1 MTDELSEAL
10 LDGLSRL
17 RAESRGHALR
27 EFDDRTLCRVSLL
40 PRWTEPLA
48 VRLSLNVR
56 GGYREFV
63 DRLSQSGLVEVGITT
78 SAEGEPQEA
87 FWVRARRRREI
98 GDYLRTRLGAREL
111 HEEYRSFHT
120 LVESESP
127 VDPEVDLWLTVRR
140 FHDDVSGRAL
150 IDTVEDLIIRGDG
163 ASAATTIAAARLVAD
178 VIGGP
183 LDNAVTRA
191 QWRLDRDY
199 RARDDLDHL
208 RGYFRREE
216 IESSLRKLLTEN
228 GSSWALHLRGEAGV
242 GKTMVLRYLASG
254 QFARDHDL
262 ATFPVARIDF
272 DHLDPRY
279 PEQRPVELL
288 VALTDQLVGFAST
301 RDTHHYY
308 RSVHDVAE
316 SLHEEFERQ
325 APDPARTAKLID
337 DAIRRFVSLV
347 EGIGG
352 PVVLVLDTCE
362 EMAKLYAPGTT
373 APAIDRT
380 FDLLE
385 RLHTL
390 APALRVVFAGRRE
403 LVPGSEESGSPALQ
417 PRPYLD
423 VLTVEGFTEDEAD
436 RFVKARQVPATLLAA
451 VLERSSIRGTRRYNP
466 FDLESYSTWV
476 RSDPALDPDELLNAP
491 GDPYIERR
499 IIARMD
505 PEAAAALPVAVAFGT
520 FDRDLIG
527 PALRRM
533 DLDPEPVFDALA
545 GQEWVRLRQGGH
557 GDRPWIIE
565 IDPHIRERM
574 ERALH
579 DGPQVDGEELGRDA
593 AGLIRGSRLGEV
605 PSEVVE
611 AAMRMLPITE
621 AATLWDD
628 LDRRVLLEGEWGW
641 AMQVAGR
648 VAAGEAARVQTGANL
663 LAAVHATQ
671 ASAQIHARQPAGSRA
686 DASSGALV
694 SGARLNLQ
702 ALWSAVL
709 THASRYP
716 DPPRRHTLTVR
727 AACGLVAV
735 GADHNTVDW
744 ADLADLVRDGSFA
757 GTVLAAAEVA
767 VAAPTQ
773 PERLNSV
780 LVELSGH
787 DSVQIAAQALIL
799 RSGLALRQGDP
810 AVAGGLAQRAVELTE
825 TVPEQ
830 PGWHDWVPPQGLT
843 DRARLLRL
851 AVALRGG
858 EPVEE
863 ARWQRWRTDA
873 LARIRTLDVDADRLL
888 GATIDYEL
896 CHRVPYSIPKVD
908 FRAEA
913 VVTTEWLHFGLS
925 RPAVVAVADAFA
937 ARGDAEY
944 AALLLRNYRNR
955 AAHDRG
961 DSRAL
966 EFCELALLRLCR
978 RQRTVEFASV
988 SRLAREGTPRVRDE
1002 AWLVLRL
1009 VRGIDPDTKKLGTGY
1024 GQWRCDPDY
1033 LPPPDDGSW
1042 QPVDHLDVWES
1053 SVLRSEYEDLP
1064 DVPDADRA
1072 RAVAALLAGEVRQL
1086 VPRSGTHLLTLAEA
1100 AFHACGDARG
1110 AELARRRVEE
1120 PPETRSAGAAGPGSR
1135 PLTIRGVYRSSMRV
1149 RVRDARRFLVRLIS
1163 TPGWPPGRP
1172 ILLTQLLGVLA
1183 VAVFRAVDPATVPAS
1198 FVPVACAI
1206 FLVTWLGLQFLG
1218 DHLVDTIKIRRSSSA
1233 NADNADLTNGQ
1244 PFRLDQLDP
1253 RPPGQRNPARRR
1265 GGLAVFGRYR
1275 LPDARLPMPLGR
1287 VDITL
1292 SRPLGN
1298 RLPHVIAL
1306 DVERELQG
1314 HPWEQWVGRGHPAR
1328 RTRPLMVRLRR
1339 GERRRVHPQ
1348 AWADRGSAFHGPA
1361 HLEPNLPVRDLG
1373 GRRLLHIVGVPV
1385 PTPSGTFI
1393 RVPSS
1398 RDTAAASRRVNNRES
1413 LLDLDAL
1420 TAVRTAVLVLQAE
1433 PVDSRPRPLE
1443 EMRADFARCA
1453 LTAMDNGVDVV
1464 LIIPPLPDELADFVT
1479 QLIWRELAEAAEP
1492 PAVEQVLTLTARLRS
1507 RIAAAELPTGGSWS
1521 AELDT
1526 ILFHRAPHLPKE
1538 NDV

>member
-10 LDGLSRL
+10 LDGLARL
-17 RAESRGHALR
+17 RAGSRGNALR
-27 EFDDRTLCRVSLL
+27 EFDARTLCRVSLL
-40 PRWTEPLA
+40 PRWTELLA
-48 VRLSLNVR
+48 TKLSLEIP
-56 GGYREFV
+56 GEYRDFV

-78 SAEGEPQEA
+78 SPVGEPQEA
-87 FWVRARRRREI
+87 FWVRTRRRREI
-98 GDYLRTRLGAREL
+98 GDHLRDRLGAREL
-111 HEEYRSFHT
+111 HEEYRSFRA
-120 LVESESP
+120 LVERESDA
-127 VDPEVDLWLTVRR
+127 DPELDLWLSVRR
-140 FHDDVSGRAL
+140 FHDDASGRAL
-150 IDTVEDLIIRGDG
+150 IDAVEDLISRGHG

-216 IESSLRKLLTEN
+216 VESSLRKLLTEN
-228 GSSWALHLRGEAGV
+228 GNSWALHLRGEAGV

-262 ATFPVARIDF
+262 SAFPVARIDF

-288 VALTDQLVGFAST
+288 VALTDQLVGFASS
-301 RDTHHYY
+301 RDTEHYY

-380 FDLLE
+380 FELLE

-390 APALRVVFAGRRE
+390 APTLRVVFAGRRE

-423 VLTVEGFTEDEAD
+423 VLTVEGFTEEEAR
-436 RFVKARQVPATLLAA
+436 RFAKARQVPTTLLAA
-451 VLERSSIRGTRRYNP
+451 VLERSWIRGTRRYNP

-476 RSDPALDPDELLNAP
+476 RSDPALDPEELLNAP

-505 PEAAAALPVAVAFGT
+505 PDAATALPVAVAFGT

-574 ERALH
+574 ERALG
-579 DGPQVDGEELGRDA
+579 DGPQVDIDELGRDA

-621 AATLWDD
+621 AATVWDD
-628 LDRRVLLEGEWGW
+628 LDRRILLEGEWGW

-648 VAAGEAARVQTGANL
+648 VAAGEAARGQTGANL
-663 LAAVHATQ
+663 LATVHATQ
-671 ASAQIHARQPAGSRA
+671 ASAQIHARLPAGSRA
-686 DASSGALV
+686 GASAGVPGGRS
-694 SGARLNLQ
+694 NLQ
-702 ALWSAVL
+702 AMWSAVL

-716 DPPRRHTLTVR
+716 DPRRRHTLTVR
-727 AACGLVAV
+727 AACGLVAA
-735 GADHNTVDW
+735 GADHETVDW
-744 ADLADLVRDGSFA
+744 ADLADLIREGTFA
-757 GTVLAAAEVA
+757 GAVLAAAEAAAAAA
-767 VAAPTQ
+767 VQ
-773 PERLNSV
+773 PERLDLV
-780 LVELSGH
+780 LAKLSGH
-787 DSVQIAAQALIL
+787 DAAQIAAQALIL
-799 RSGLALRQGDP
+799 RSGLLLREGNP
-810 AVAGGLAQRAVELTE
+810 ADAAELAQRAVELTD
-825 TVPEQ
+825 TLPAD
-830 PGWHDWVPPQGLT
+830 PGWHDWVPPRGLT

-863 ARWQRWRTDA
+863 ARWQSWRKDA
-873 LARIRTLDVDADRLL
+873 LSRVRTLDVDADRLL

-896 CHRVPYSIPKVD
+896 CHRVPYSIPNVD

-913 VVTTEWLHFGLS
+913 AMTTEWLHFGLS

-937 ARGDAEY
+937 ARGDAKY

-955 AAHDRG
+955 AAHDGG

-966 EFCELALLRLCR
+966 ESCELALLRLCR
-978 RQRTVEFASV
+978 RHRTVEFASV

-1009 VRGIDPDTKKLGTGY
+1009 VQGIEPDTKKLGTGY

-1064 DVPDADRA
+1064 DVPDAERA

-1086 VPRSGTHLLTLAEA
+1086 VPRSGTHLLNLAEA
-1100 AFHACGDARG
+1100 TFRACGDARG
-1110 AELARRRVEE
+1110 AELARRWVEE
-1120 PPETRSAGAAGPGSR
+1120 PPEARSATSAGPGSQ
-1135 PLTIRGVYRSSMRV
+1135 PVTIRGVYRSSMRV
-1149 RVRDARRFLVRLIS
+1149 RLRDARRFLGRLVS

-1198 FVPVACAI
+1198 FVPLACAI

-1218 DHLVDTIKIRRSSSA
+1218 DHFVDTIRIRRSSSA
-1233 NADNADLTNGQ
+1233 NADLTNGP

-1253 RPPGQRNPARRR
+1253 RPPGQRNPGRRR

-1275 LPDARLPMPLGR
+1275 LPDARLPMPVGR

-1348 AWADRGSAFHGPA
+1348 AWAEWVSVFHGPA
-1361 HLEPNLPVRDLG
+1361 HLEPDLPVRDLG

-1398 RDTAAASRRVNNRES
+1398 RDTAAASRRVHNRES

-1420 TAVRTAVLVLQAE
+1420 TAAPTAVLVLQAE

-1443 EMRADFARCA
+1443 EMRADFVGCA

-1479 QLIWRELAEAAEP
+1479 HLIWRELAEAAEP
-1492 PAVEQVLTLTARLRS
+1492 PAVEQVLTLAARLRS
-1507 RIAAAELPTGGSWS
+1507 RIAAAELPKAGSWS

-1526 ILFHRAPHLPKE
+1526 ILFHRAPHLAKE